1 MALTGSNANT
11 LAKEPT
17 TTFNGQ
23 QVVTGDWYKQG
34 LTPAA
39 KMHNDATGENLSPEQ
54 YDRWL
59 NPDTAGARWG
69 DTDPM
74 RGATTPAATGSQNPG
89 LLTPSNSTV
98 PAAAT
103 QATATTYDPTKQVMS
118 DGSSVQNQI
127 ANITASGSKLNTLAE
142 AEANKQVN
150 RRGLLNSSVAVGAG
164 QKAVLQS
171 ALPIAQQDASTNASA
186 DAANAQYANSA
197 SQFNAGA
204 QNTASQTNANLGTQV
219 SLANSGA
226 ANTAAL
232 QTSSQQATAALQ
244 TALARIQADTTLSAA
259 DKQIKSQQLISQNQI
274 NSQQSISD
282 KENQNKLQLQQIDSD
297 TKKVLATLDS
307 DSKTKLSQLEA
318 DNRQLLQT
326 NISAANEYAQYVQAL
341 SSIQTNQNMD
351 GTAKQQAADS
361 QLAALQ
367 ASLKAI
373 GAVSGLDLSKYFQSA
388 TFPTT
393 QTDTNSGN
401 PADNRA

>member
-1 MALTGSNANT
+1 MAATSDYI
-11 LAKEPT
+11 KY
-17 TTFNGQ
+17 NGQ
-23 QVVTGDWYKQG
+23 DVNVSDQFKQQIASG
-34 LTPAA
+34 ADTYNQAMGKSLT
-39 KMHNDATGENLSPEQ
+39 PEQ
-54 YDRWL
+54 YDRQI
-59 NPDTAGARWG
+59 NASTAGARWG
-69 DTDPM
+69 D
-74 RGATTPAATGSQNPG
+74 AATGAPTGAAPAPASSNSVG
-89 LLTPSNSTV
+89 LLTPTQTAAPTV
-98 PAAAT
+98 TPATAT
-103 QATATTYDPTKQVMS
+103 QAIATTYDPTKQVMS

-142 AEANKQVN
+142 TEANKQVN
-150 RRGLLNSSVAVGAG
+150 RRGLLSSSIAVGAG

-204 QNTASQTNANLGTQV
+204 KNTASQTNANLGTQV

-393 QTDTNSGN
+393 PADTNSGN